1 MKKKVLI
8 AVCALGFAAV
18 LWIGG
23 SEAAV
28 SDISN
33 HLIRLHILANSDSAE
48 DQAVKLAVR
57 DRVLEFVRENGDT
70 WDKAYLEENLS
81 EIVSICKE
89 SIREQGYDYSVR
101 AVVGRFYF
109 PTKQYENIMLPAG
122 EYDAVRIIIGSGN
135 GKNWWC
141 VMYPPLCFTEETK
154 GKIAEKEM
162 ESLRAGMRG
171 ESFEMI
177 QTDGEEITIKPA
189 FKLVEWWQE
198 VKHALLEDE

>member
-8 AVCALGFAAV
+8 AVGVLVFTAA

-33 HLIRLHILANSDSAE
+33 HLVRLHILANSDSAE
-48 DQAVKLAVR
+48 DQTVKLAVR
-57 DRVLEFVRENGDT
+57 DSVLDFVKKDGGT
-70 WDKAYLEENLS
+70 WDKVYLEEKLS
-81 EIVSICKE
+81 EIVNICKE
-89 SIREQGYDYSVR
+89 SVRRQGYDYPVR

-122 EYDAVRIIIGSGN
+122 EYEAVRIIIGSGS

-154 GKIAEKEM
+154 GKIAEKDM
-162 ESLRAGMRG
+162 ASLRAGMCG

-198 VKHALLEDE
+198 AKHALFEDE